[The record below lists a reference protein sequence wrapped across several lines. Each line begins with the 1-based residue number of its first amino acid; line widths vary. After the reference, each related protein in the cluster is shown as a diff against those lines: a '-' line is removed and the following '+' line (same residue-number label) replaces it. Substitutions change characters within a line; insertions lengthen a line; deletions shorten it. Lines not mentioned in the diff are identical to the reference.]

1 MEGNKSISTRTTRV
15 ESLFFSFTR
24 TRKRRRR
31 LFFLVEF
38 LVRSYGERKCLRHC
52 WWDNTRCVPAQKPI
66 PQVFFFTFEL
76 ILRTSRQLSSSWL
89 VLEWVDT
96 FLYRPSRTKGAR
108 GGERKGRHG
117 PAADDGLLLTII
129 SLGLWR
135 KTLCEPWGERRRW
148 FYEPLMS
155 LTGCRAK
162 LFFSSL
168 NKILR
173 ETFSL
178 NWERTWKVHYPT
190 RQLTVPQYTQS
201 GRLGGTILFAPTRQL
216 TDSFLFLNEKYQRLA
231 ISIGS
236 NPDYPLRG
244 GSAFFCFLFPVSRR
258 WN

>member
-1 MEGNKSISTRTTRV
+1 MLA
-15 ESLFFSFTR
+15 SLLMRQHPLRSSAETHSSSLLFHVWIDLTDFQAT
-24 TRKRRRR
+24 
-31 LFFLVEF
+31 LFFLACTRMSWHILISPVTDK
-38 LVRSYGERKCLRHC
+38 RS
-52 WWDNTRCVPAQKPI
+52 Q
-66 PQVFFFTFEL
+66 
-76 ILRTSRQLSSSWL
+76 
-89 VLEWVDT
+89 
-96 FLYRPSRTKGAR
+96 
-108 GGERKGRHG
+108 GERKGRHG

-216 TDSFLFLNEKYQRLA
+216 TDSFPFLNEKYQRLA